1 MVNWVVSLISLSDL
15 SLLVYRNAR
24 DFCVLILYP
33 TNPPNSV
40 MSTSCFLVDSL
51 ESSVYNIMSSANSDS
66 FTSSFPIW
74 IHFISF
80 SFLISV
86 ARTSKTVLNKSG
98 DSGFLAL
105 FLILEG
111 MCLAFHHWEWCKLWV
126 CHIWTLLCWG
136 KFPLFPYLETF
147 IINGCWILSKDFSAS
162 INGHMVFIL
171 QFVNGISY
179 WSICRYWRVLAF
191 WG

>member
-1 MVNWVVSLISLSDL
+1 MLSLISFITTLRFSEYSSSASLGRFIPSYFVLFVAVVNGIVSLISLSDL

-33 TNPPNSV
+33 TNPPNSF

-111 MCLAFHHWEWCKLWV
+111 MCLAFHH
-126 CHIWTLLCWG
+126 
-136 KFPLFPYLETF
+136 
-147 IINGCWILSKDFSAS
+147 
-162 INGHMVFIL
+162 
-171 QFVNGISY
+171 
-179 WSICRYWRVLAF
+179 
-191 WG
+191 